1 MSEVET
7 LAKALQSA
15 LRPTTVIV
23 QPDRYVTIALA
34 ATLTGL
40 SVRAIERKIA
50 SGTWAE
56 GMEYR
61 RCPDGTLRVDMEGYR
76 RWVERS

>member
-1 MSEVET
+1 MTGTEA
-7 LAKALQSA
+7 LAQALESV
-15 LRPTTVIV
+15 LRPTTIIV

-40 SVRAIERKIA
+40 TPKAINRKIEN
-50 SGTWAE
+50 GDWAE
-56 GMEYR
+56 GLEYR